1 MSYYN
6 KYIEYKNKYLKL
18 KNQIGGN
25 NITINVRNN
34 YETKQHNIPINTFIK
49 EIKKTISNN
58 MMIIICKDE
67 KPIILTDDCVLAAEH
82 NNVTIHIASNL
93 QRFID
98 AQNKGTS
105 GSTYNQAMGELKN
118 GRKETHWIWYCLP
131 NIIRPNTSP
140 TSTHFAIKDFY
151 EAIYYI
157 CNDILRKRLLDML
170 KIILT
175 KLKAG
180 AHIETLMGMD
190 VDVRKLK
197 SCVTLFYH
205 VFNYTKDNELKLLED
220 LKNITG
226 EDNFTY
232 NMINEFL

>member
-34 YETKQHNIPINTFIK
+34 DETKQHNISINTSIK
-49 EIKKTISNN
+49 EIIISDKQL
-58 MMIIICKDE
+58 IIICKNE
-67 KPIILTDDCVLAAEH
+67 KPIILTDDCVLAEEH
-82 NNVTIHIASNL
+82 NNVTIHISSNL

-98 AQNKGTS
+98 AQDKGDH
-105 GSTYNQAMGELKN
+105 GDTYNQAMKELKD
-118 GRKETHWIWYCLP
+118 GRKTGHWIWYCLP
-131 NIIRPNTSP
+131 NITNKHQKTRPSKF
-140 TSTHFAIKDFY
+140 FAIKDFY

-157 CNDILRKRLLDML
+157 CNDTLRKRLIDML
-170 KIILT
+170 QIILT
-175 KLKAG
+175 KLKEG
-180 AHIETLMGMD
+180 ENIQTLMGND
-190 VDVRKLK
+190 VNKLK

-205 VFNYTKDNELKLLED
+205 VFNYTKDNELKLLEN

-226 EDNFTY
+226 EDDFTY
-232 NMINEFL
+232 NMINKFL

>member
-34 YETKQHNIPINTFIK
+34 DETKQHNISINTSIK
-49 EIKKTISNN
+49 EIIISDKQL
-58 MMIIICKDE
+58 IIICKNE
-67 KPIILTDDCVLAAEH
+67 KPIILTDDCVLAEEH
-82 NNVTIHIASNL
+82 NNVTIHISSNF
-93 QRFID
+93 QKFID
-98 AQNKGTS
+98 AQVKGTS
-105 GSTYNQAMGELKN
+105 GSTYNQAMKELKD
-118 GRKETHWIWYCLP
+118 GMKTGHWIWYCLP

-140 TSTHFAIKDFY
+140 KSTHFAIKDFY

-175 KLKAG
+175 KLKEG
-180 AHIETLMGMD
+180 VHIKTLMNSHID
-190 VDVRKLK
+190 VNKLK

-205 VFNYTKDNELKLLED
+205 VFNYTKDNELSLLND
-220 LKNITG
+220 LYKITG
-226 EDNFTY
+226 EDDFTY
-232 NMINEFL
+232 NMINKFL